1 MKPRWWNNNYTVLM
15 ITWLG
20 WISIYLARSVL
31 PSVLP
36 VITAELGLTHVQ
48 SGLLETAYL
57 IGYIMSKLPAG
68 ALSEKIGPR
77 RVLAGSMIGYGA
89 STFLIGYAQGF
100 IHIFALRF
108 LVGLFQGV
116 HLPVANALLSNRF
129 GDKQNRAIG
138 FNESGA
144 NVGNTLAFPVAVSIL
159 SAFGWRAA
167 FMVLSLPAFLLS
179 LATLSLMGE
188 DRPTR
193 EKMEKNGE
201 NLREYLWTLVPYAL
215 SHATYNLVLR
225 TTFTFTP
232 TFLVEYKDMTI
243 AAAGLMSMVLP
254 AAGIFAKMSS
264 GLIVERIGARNAIC
278 GASALS
284 AVFLSALVLLPG
296 TSLLALNL
304 LLLGLTLYSFSPII
318 YSSTTGSLP
327 KGLKAVGL
335 GLVTMFG
342 NIVGAISTS
351 IVGAL
356 IDSHGFEF
364 TFFTLSVTTVLASS
378 VIFMVMPK
386 KYIQQPSMLQ

>member
-1 MKPRWWNNNYTVLM
+1 M
-15 ITWLG
+15 
-20 WISIYLARSVL
+20 L
-31 PSVLP
+31 PPVLP
-36 VITAELGLTHVQ
+36 VLTAELGLTHTQ

-57 IGYIMSKLPAG
+57 IGYIISKLPAG
-68 ALSEKIGPR
+68 ALSEKYGAR
-77 RVLAGSMIGYGA
+77 KVLASSMIGYGA

-100 IHIFALRF
+100 THIFALRF

-129 GDKQNRAIG
+129 GDKQSRAIG

-159 SAFGWRAA
+159 SVWGWRTA

-179 LATLSLMGE
+179 VATLGLMKE
-188 DRPTR
+188 EVTTR
-193 EKMEKNGE
+193 KEAAEENG
-201 NLREYLWTLVPYAL
+201 NLRDYVWVLVPMAL

-232 TFLVEYKDMTI
+232 SFLVEYKGMTV
-243 AAAGLMSMVLP
+243 AAAGFMSMVLP
-254 AAGIFAKMSS
+254 AAGIFAKMGS
-264 GLIVERIGARNAIC
+264 GLIVEHTGARNAIC

-284 AVFLSALVLLPG
+284 AVFLLSLVIGPDTG
-296 TSLLALNL
+296 FLALNL
-304 LLLGLTLYSFSPII
+304 LVLGLTLYSFSPII

-327 KGLKAVGL
+327 SSLKAVGL

-351 IVGAL
+351 VVGAL
-356 IDSHGFEF
+356 IDAQGFEF
-364 TFFTLSVTTVLASS
+364 TFYAISVTTVFASS
-378 VIFMVMPK
+378 LIFIVMSK
-386 KYIQQPSMLQ
+386 R